1 VTADGRTVL
10 LAMNNPI
17 AGDQRYALYPYPRGC
32 AGERLF
38 RMLAAEAYVAAELVT
53 PRQYVRAFDR
63 RNVLQQRTWSAA
75 EASAAGA
82 ALLPGLAGR
91 RVVVLGVQTLA
102 ALGWA
107 RGEWGVWL
115 WSSPG
120 LLDDHL
126 GTDYCCLP
134 HPSGRCREY
143 NDPTMV
149 ALAGCVL
156 LEEYRRSSTA
166 AADPALN

>member
-1 VTADGRTVL
+1 VTADGRPVL

-17 AGDQRYALYPYPRGC
+17 AGDPRYALYPHPRGC

-38 RMLAAEAYVAAELVT
+38 RMLAAEAYAAAELVT

-63 RNVLQQRTWSAA
+63 RNV
-75 EASAAGA
+75 
-82 ALLPGLAGR
+82 LPGLAGR

-149 ALAGCVL
+149 ALAGRIL
-156 LEEYRRSSTA
+156 LGEYRRSTTA
-166 AADPALN
+166 AADPALD